1 MALFAANY
9 LMRPGFGKPG
19 LRQLTNILPH
29 LIATHNDVVIIL
41 LVGYRAKS
49 AVHRRVSCSAPM
61 PHRCAFPVHC
71 TVSTD
76 GAFPVAGKSV
86 AYSSVHRCCHSQPAA
101 PQTYSSFSSGCA
113 LQLARGGILIR
124 TAPRSVACKAKGLGR
139 GRFPARDARG
149 EAGSLGGLDQRG
161 STSDGG
167 YPDRSPAW
175 PRLRMSTTPQ
185 RRRRGALLFLT
196 VRKPNDD
203 IARLHRSRTGRSRVC
218 TQDRNTDCRSDVGA
232 MSRAER
238 WCPDPHSTFR

>member
-49 AVHRRVSCSAPM
+49 AVRRRVSCSAPM

-86 AYSSVHRCCHSQPAA
+86 AYSSVQRCCHSQPAA

-124 TAPRSVACKAKGLGR
+124 TAPRSLACKAKGLGR

-149 EAGSLGGLDQRG
+149 EAGVLAD
-161 STSDGG
+161 STSEDLPRTAAIPSLASAANEHYAPAAQAGRFAVPDG
-167 YPDRSPAW
+167 
-175 PRLRMSTTPQ
+175 TQTQ
-185 RRRRGALLFLT
+185 R
-196 VRKPNDD
+196 
-203 IARLHRSRTGRSRVC
+203 
-218 TQDRNTDCRSDVGA
+218 
-232 MSRAER
+232 
-238 WCPDPHSTFR
+238 